1 MSPPVFLRHWFVLIL
16 NTALFFN
23 LSAQKIE
30 LSPASPDDAWP
41 LDLPW
46 WKRNN
51 LRVMQCNLPAYEATL
66 NVDHLIEDLQQFS
79 VNTLIVNGGGIM
91 AFYPTELEFQYTN
104 PFMQPN
110 MLGDIV
116 KRCHASNIRVITR
129 FDFSRFHRSI
139 YEKHPDWA
147 YISPSG
153 ERIIN
158 DDMYMASI
166 NGPYVQE
173 KSMAI
178 VKELLTRYPVDGIFI
193 NMPGYNT
200 RNAYEGTYHGIDQNE
215 YDRKRFAEYSGG
227 LALPKEENDRDPAF
241 QKYQEFK
248 KFTANDWME
257 NIHST
262 VKSINPNIAICT
274 YMEKY
279 VDIIRHESQTNS
291 LPYWPYMSY
300 DNVTNAMQ
308 SQPDHIVSNASIQQI
323 SFRSRYNAIEPEE
336 TAIRLYENMAAG
348 SGLDISLMGDFRGYE
363 DERNFPIWQEIYAF
377 HKKYEPYFGK
387 YRSPAEICIIS
398 PAYWPGGTAAQE
410 YRGIQL
416 MLKEAHLQ
424 YDIIH
429 YEEIEHLYDKMK
441 NYRLVILPQIPK
453 ISHEAIEI
461 LKEICENGTSLI
473 STNQSLIE
481 NPSALAELFGVQA
494 DTIINEGEG
503 FYLNPDDKQLF
514 KRFAE
519 QTLLFWKFNLGLYD
533 MSKCDARYLPIYS
546 PGRPG
551 PPEKIGGHEPTGYYA
566 IGMKNN
572 GKGVAISL
580 PVNLGRLYYLHG
592 YEQHKNILLDVID
605 AVFPDCR
612 LLIDTDAHPRV
623 ELALQHFTK
632 NTAENVQIEHDD
644 GMMLHLINL
653 TGFSGNTFFNPLPV
667 YHTAIRIR
675 SGFKPKSL
683 YSLKLETEIP
693 FDWQDGYVV
702 LHLPRLD
709 QYDSI
714 IIEK

>member
-1 MSPPVFLRHWFVLIL
+1 MSTPIFLRCCLALLFYATFVSP
-16 NTALFFN
+16 
-23 LSAQKIE
+23 LSAQTIA
-30 LSPASPDDAWP
+30 LTPASSPDAWP
-41 LDLPW
+41 ADIPW

-66 NVDHLIEDLQQFS
+66 NVDHLVEDLQRFS
-79 VNTLIVNGGGIM
+79 VNTLIINGGGIM

-110 MLGDIV
+110 MLPDII
-116 KRCHASNIRVITR
+116 KRCHDLNIRVVTR

-139 YEKHPDWA
+139 FEKHPDWA
-147 YISPSG
+147 YISPSD

-166 NGPYVQE
+166 NAPYVQE
-173 KSMAI
+173 KSVSI
-178 VKELLTRYPVDGIFI
+178 VKELITKYPVDGIFI

-215 YDRKRFAEYSGG
+215 YDRKRFAEFSGG
-227 LALPKEENDRDPAF
+227 MTLPKEENERDPAF

-248 KFTANDWME
+248 KYTANDWME
-257 NIHST
+257 NIHQAIKT
-262 VKSINPNIAICT
+262 VNPDIAICT
-274 YMEKY
+274 YMEKF

-308 SQPDHIVSNASIQQI
+308 SQPEHIVSNASIQQI

-336 TAIRLYENMAAG
+336 TAIRLYENLAAG
-348 SGLDISLMGDFRGYE
+348 SGLDISLMGDFRDYE
-363 DERNFPIWQEIYAF
+363 DERNFPIWEEIYAF

-424 YDIIH
+424 YDIIQ
-429 YEEIEHLYDKMK
+429 YEEIEHLGDKLK

-453 ISHEAIEI
+453 VSDQGISI

-473 STNQSLIE
+473 TTNQSLIE
-481 NPSALAELFGVQA
+481 NRNAPSGLFGVQI
-494 DTIINEGEG
+494 DSLISEGEG
-503 FYLNPDDKQLF
+503 FYLEPDDKKIF
-514 KRFAE
+514 KRFGE

-533 MSKCDARYLPIYS
+533 MSKCDARYLPILS

-551 PPEKIGGHEPTGYYA
+551 PPEKIGGHEPTGYFA
-566 IGMKNN
+566 VGMKNY
-572 GKGVAISL
+572 GKGVAISIPL
-580 PVNLGRLYYLHG
+580 NLGRLYYIHG
-592 YEQHKNILLDVID
+592 YEQHKHILLDIIES
-605 AVFPDCR
+605 VFPDCR
-612 LLIDTDAHPRV
+612 QLIDTDAHPRV
-623 ELALQHFTK
+623 ELVLQNFTE
-632 NTAENVQIEHDD
+632 NIAENLGREKDD
-644 GMMLHLINL
+644 GMILHLINL
-653 TGFSGNTFFNPLPV
+653 TGFSGNTYFDPLPV
-667 YHTAIRIR
+667 YNTKIRVR
-675 SGFKPKSL
+675 SGFKPKGL
-683 YSLKLETEIP
+683 YSLKRETEVP
-693 FDWQDGYVV
+693 YKWQDGYIE
-702 LHLPRLD
+702 LTLPLLD

-714 IIEK
+714 IIAK